1 MDWPWS
7 DGPLTKMQDAAPLHA
22 AQPRAILVRLEGVNH
37 VLKLVESTDPQAQ
50 VKTYRDP
57 SLPLAPSVVPAIE
70 RWIAAGGR

>member
-1 MDWPWS
+1 
-7 DGPLTKMQDAAPLHA
+7 
-22 AQPRAILVRLEGVNH
+22 VRLEGVNH